1 MICFFDTNIL
11 VYAVDWRDPGK
22 QQTALALYAQSL
34 SDRSFAISTQVLNE
48 FYSVTTRGAQPLLQR
63 DQARMQITAL
73 ARQRVVPMTP
83 AMTVAAMDLVDRYR
97 LPWWDA
103 LVLETALSMSALTL
117 YSEDFQHLQRFGELT
132 VVNPFVQN
140 S

>member
-11 VYAVDWRDPGK
+11 VYAVDSRDPRK
-22 QQTALALYAQSL
+22 QQAALALYAQSL

-48 FYSVTTRGAQPLLQR
+48 FYSVTTRGSQPLLQR
-63 DQARMQITAL
+63 DQARMQVTAL
-73 ARQRVVPMTP
+73 ARQRVVAMTS

-103 LVLETALSMSALTL
+103 LVLETALSIGSSTF
-117 YSEDFQHLQRFGELT
+117 YSEDFQHQQRFGELT
-132 VVNPFVQN
+132 VFNPFVG
-140 S
+140 